1 MVNNQIIKK
10 NSFHAWVLAARP
22 KTLTGAIVPVLMG
35 SALALFDLKFSWFP
49 ALICLIFA
57 ALMQMSANFIN
68 DLFDYLKGSDREDRL
83 GPERACAQGWISPN
97 AMKWGIA
104 ITVAVACLIGCILIY
119 YGGWVTIAIGA
130 ASVLFAF
137 LYTTCLSYYGMGD
150 ILVLIFFGLVPVG
163 GTYYVQSLD
172 LTANTIIISLA
183 CGLVIETLLV
193 INNYRDR
200 DADKQS
206 GKRTLIVRF
215 GEQFGRYLYLLSGLL
230 AVALMLSLIKH
241 HPFGALLP
249 IIYIF
254 PHYATWKE
262 MVQIRSGKKL
272 NSILGKTSRN
282 MLLFGM
288 LSTIGLIIDYLFPY
302 ILS

>member
-1 MVNNQIIKK
+1 MSDSLQPNSIK
-10 NSFHAWVLAARP
+10 AWLLAARP
-22 KTLTGAIVPVLMG
+22 KTLAGALTPVLIG
-35 SALALFDLKFSWFP
+35 SALAFMHGSFHWLPVF
-49 ALICLIFA
+49 ICFILA

-150 ILVLIFFGLVPVG
+150 ILVLIFFSLVPVG

-215 GEQFGRYLYLLSGLL
+215 GAQFGRYLYLLSG
-230 AVALMLSLIKH
+230 
-241 HPFGALLP
+241 
-249 IIYIF
+249 
-254 PHYATWKE
+254 
-262 MVQIRSGKKL
+262 
-272 NSILGKTSRN
+272 
-282 MLLFGM
+282 
-288 LSTIGLIIDYLFPY
+288 
-302 ILS
+302 